1 MGHFSCSISF
11 SKSDQKH
18 ICLSQIPFSVSDHK
32 PKHSTVICSFLF
44 SLQDTLSPKKKMS
57 YYFHSKV
64 FFPFLLKLCQSH
76 SNCKHKLFAKRII
89 LNESIYEERI
99 IKFSDVLPEI
109 SINMWLRE
117 TKPKAT
123 KISDFAWENVT
134 KNCHKNLQIGKNK
147 NEQTKWICISFKR
160 TWVTA
165 SPQIFLEKAKK
176 IPCRSKNA
184 ERRLK
189 YSFTCTIY
197 AKQVFPF
204 FCGSLAAGQP
214 WRALSSFLN
223 WGYYRMVFQLDF
235 LYLRHETSVFIRAFK
250 TWDRYI

>member
-44 SLQDTLSPKKKMS
+44 SLQDILSPKKKMS

-165 SPQIFLEKAKK
+165 SPQIFLEKAT
-176 IPCRSKNA
+176 KNLA
-184 ERRLK
+184 DPKMLK
-189 YSFTCTIY
+189 EDSNTVLHVQFMLSRFSLSFV
-197 AKQVFPF
+197 AVWLLD
-204 FCGSLAAGQP
+204 SLGEHCLLFWTEATTG
-214 WRALSSFLN
+214 WSSN
-223 WGYYRMVFQLDF
+223 
-235 LYLRHETSVFIRAFK
+235 
-250 TWDRYI
+250 